1 MTTRPWRC
9 GLTLQAVLVA
19 VVACSSI
26 AFGQDSANLRDDT
39 AERLL
44 EALDERGMPDV
55 SLWLLERL
63 AQPDAG
69 ISAELRSELAYRKAL
84 ALVGVGRTEPNAEKR
99 RTTFEQAQQAIDAFL
114 ASPVPQPPLPQGA
127 DELDQVAAEIAALDR
142 ETRRINA
149 HIQQGKLRRERARLL
164 QAEAAKQAKA
174 SKLRA
179 FVKVVNY
186 THVMP
191 TRYTL
196 DVDLKTAV
204 GADAT
209 DSPAKRAEARKAS
222 KELLEEKFKT
232 GKNRWFFTKLRF

>member
-114 ASPVPQPPLPQGA
+114 ACPVPQPPLPQGA
-127 DELDQVAAEIAALDR
+127 DELDQVAEAFAVGIPGR
-142 ETRRINA
+142 SP
-149 HIQQGKLRRERARLL
+149 LRSRANTL
-164 QAEAAKQAKA
+164 
-174 SKLRA
+174 LRA
-179 FVKVVNY
+179 E
-186 THVMP
+186 
-191 TRYTL
+191 L
-196 DVDLKTAV
+196 EAE
-204 GADAT
+204 GGGG
-209 DSPAKRAEARKAS
+209 RAQQQP
-222 KELLEEKFKT
+222 
-232 GKNRWFFTKLRF
+232 FFSRGRHRMLCVQP